1 MKSVIFFYKE
11 DLEMDFEKIEKLFN
25 QSKGAYSQVQKRLK
39 EVVDIKKES
48 EKKLK
53 LTEQA
58 QVFLQKVAQNT
69 QEKLKFQIEDIVN
82 LALESVFPNEYEF
95 KIEFNVSRGKTDCE
109 LIFLDK
115 RTGKTIDPMEA
126 SGGGVVDLTTFALRI
141 SAWALENGTDNLI
154 ILDEP
159 FKFIS
164 RDLQA
169 RAGEILK
176 ILSEKMKL
184 QILMVT
190 HIPEFIEVAD
200 KVFEVKKNENG
211 ISTIIER

>member
-1 MKSVIFFYKE
+1 MS
-11 DLEMDFEKIEKLFN
+11 FERIEKLFN
-25 QSKGAYSQVQKRLK
+25 QSKGVHFQIQKLLK
-39 EVVDIKKES
+39 ETSELKKES
-48 EKKLK
+48 ERKLK
-53 LTEQA
+53 LVEQA
-58 QVFLQKVAQNT
+58 QVFLQKVAQST
-69 QEKLKFQIEDIVN
+69 QEKLRFQIEDIVN

-95 KIEFNVSRGKTDCE
+95 RIEFNVSRGKTDAE

-126 SGGGVVDLTTFALRI
+126 SGGGVIDLTCFALRI

-159 FKFIS
+159 FKFVS
-164 RDLQA
+164 RDLQE

-184 QILMVT
+184 QIIMVT
-190 HIPEFIEVAD
+190 HIPEFIDVAD
-200 KVFEVKKNENG
+200 KIFEVKKNEFG
-211 ISTIIER
+211 VSKIIEKMN